1 MNQNNTEKA
10 LNGFSVMHLAVGGAT
25 VGVSLG
31 LLALAIPE
39 PLRLASDFTD
49 GLLGVEEAPDI
60 SVRGIDGLRAE
71 FALAEAQKP
80 LSKDELSELLYGMSL
95 VNNARY
101 GEGIAIVGKYAL
113 RGHGLAQ
120 YAVGSMYAFGNGLP
134 VDGKEAGE
142 WLQLA
147 SMQGNSGAS
156 QLSEIIRND
165 PHWNATAIALARL
178 RQSREDYSIEYGAVV
193 GTHSTSH
200 EVERNSYSYPA
211 ANLDGAEHDRSPRRE
226 ALMNDRFWSND
237 NGDFA
242 SDPFGI
248 PARYGPFR
256 APDMGSDINTPS
268 LEHGAPNLILNR
280 AGQGTYSDQHGD
292 IYVEAGPNGV
302 VNTRTGEFS
311 TRQ

>member
-1 MNQNNTEKA
+1 MKQNNAKKT

-31 LLALAIPE
+31 LLALAFPE

-49 GLLGVEEAPDI
+49 GLLAVEENPDI
-60 SVRGIDGLRAE
+60 SVGGIDDLRAE
-71 FALAEAQKP
+71 FALAEAQRP
-80 LSKDELSELLYGMSL
+80 LSKGELSELLQGMSL

-101 GEGIAIVGKYAL
+101 DEGIAIVGKYAL

-134 VDGKEAGE
+134 VDGKEASE

-147 SMQGNSGAS
+147 SLQGNSGAS
-156 QLSEIIRND
+156 QLSEIVRND
-165 PHWNATAIALARL
+165 PHWNARAIALARL
-178 RQSREDYSIEYGAVV
+178 RQSREEYSMEYGVAV
-193 GTHSTSH
+193 GTHSTSY

-211 ANLDGAEHDRSPRRE
+211 ANLDAAEHDRSPRRE
-226 ALMNDRFWSND
+226 ALMGDRFQSND
-237 NGDFA
+237 NGDFV
-242 SDPFGI
+242 SDPWGG
-248 PARYGPFR
+248 PARFGPFR
-256 APDMGSDINTPS
+256 MPDMGSDINTPS
-268 LEHGAPNLILNR
+268 LDYGAPNLILNR

-292 IYVEAGPNGV
+292 IYVQAGPNGV